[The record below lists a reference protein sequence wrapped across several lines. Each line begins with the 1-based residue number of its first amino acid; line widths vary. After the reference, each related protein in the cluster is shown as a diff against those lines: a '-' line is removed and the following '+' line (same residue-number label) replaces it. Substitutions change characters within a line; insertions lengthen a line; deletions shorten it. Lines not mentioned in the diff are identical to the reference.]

1 MTAARSMWVARH
13 DQSIDR
19 WITGSPPIAGLT
31 ATADPRW
38 WLACRRRDTYS
49 FAAAKVD
56 GPRIRFTSSSSNPA
70 RGQIKGKATTRAET
84 HRLRK
89 EIKQHPGTGKN
100 TRDAREKEKHG
111 SGAESTRTTRRC
123 CLARNQERFGRSRP
137 SCLHASHIVV
147 TSMEAAS
154 SGHVFFDRSPRGSSA
169 SPGPFHTFK

>member
-31 ATADPRW
+31 ATADLRW
-38 WLACRRRDTYS
+38 WLVCRRRDTYS
-49 FAAAKVD
+49 LAAAKVD

-123 CLARNQERFGRSRP
+123 CLAGTR
-137 SCLHASHIVV
+137 
-147 TSMEAAS
+147 S
-154 SGHVFFDRSPRGSSA
+154 SGLDVAVDRAIHALHNPLQKLGQNISACNKSPQRDRA
-169 SPGPFHTFK
+169 NSPTHLVET